1 MSFSLLCSVY
11 ADLLAV
17 TANTLKLYSTIN
29 GSKQGIIRTDA
40 YACARMN
47 VSTSLANQD
56 VASLNELT
64 VCTLYAQ
71 TLGLRIT
78 AVLGR
83 TRTLLMCKNCTLIFS
98 MTYTSMCVT

>member
-56 VASLNELT
+56 VASQYKLT
-64 VCTLYAQ
+64 IR
-71 TLGLRIT
+71 TLGAKALAFAVAAVAGGAHTFFMSEQLRIK
-78 AVLGR
+78 L
-83 TRTLLMCKNCTLIFS
+83 
-98 MTYTSMCVT
+98 